1 MQNNFRHVECMH
13 PYILCFIVDI
23 HSTCLKLFYIRSYI
37 NYFDCCFCMTFS
49 LSALEI
55 CFFFHACWNAFSS
68 IVSTI
73 LTMLPLFWS
82 FLNLLIIFVSSSLP
96 LIFFTCSH
104 LPFCYG
110 FALTS
115 TFLAFQISFLFLL
128 TLIIHS

>member
-1 MQNNFRHVECMH
+1 MH

-82 FLNLLIIFVSSSLP
+82 FLKFV
-96 LIFFTCSH
+96 
-104 LPFCYG
+104 LPFC
-110 FALTS
+110 S
-115 TFLAFQISFLFLL
+115 VFQIGHVTKSGDIAGPRVLEHIVDVVLYMEVGILLQLFFSLN
-128 TLIIHS
+128 SW